1 MMWMA
6 PLWLFQEPPMYC
18 ISFPTTAEMTS
29 TPPTPRVFEERVE

>member
-18 ISFPTTAEMTS
+18 ISFPTAEMTS